1 MQVLFQKSAQA
12 EIKKIEQK
20 LINLDCQISELTT
33 KAFNYEMIVNKN
45 KESIKVLVYFGK
57 KGVKTVLQ
65 GNKESLLYK
74 QINKLLFGE
83 ELFIENNSI
92 EMQNFDEYIGTD
104 ESGKGDYFGP
114 LVTAA
119 VYTNKQISFELEQIG
134 VKDSKLISDNEIK
147 KIETDVKKIIKSK
160 FEIILINPEKYNLLF
175 EQFKNL
181 NKILAWA
188 HTKAIQNLIESVNC
202 NNVISDKFGSERLI
216 KSELA
221 KKNIDINIFQTTKGE
236 RFTGVAA
243 ASILARA
250 KVIDWFKNKSKEI
263 GLEIPKGAGEQVNLV
278 AQKIL
283 QKTDKE
289 YLSKMIKFH
298 FKNSQNIF
306 MK

>member
-20 LINLDCQISELTT
+20 LTNIDCQISELTT
-33 KAFNYEMIVNKN
+33 KAFNYEITVNKN

-74 QINKLLFGE
+74 QINKLLYGE

-188 HTKAIQNLIESVNC
+188 HTKAIQNLIASVNC
-202 NNVISDKFGSERLI
+202 NNVICDKFGNEYLI
-216 KSELA
+216 RSELS

>member
-263 GLEIPKGAGEQVNLV
+263 GLEIPKGAGEQVNLI

-298 FKNSQNIF
+298 FKNSQKIF
-306 MK
+306 IK

>member
-160 FEIILINPEKYNLLF
+160 FKIILINPEKYNLLF

-263 GLEIPKGAGEQVNLV
+263 GLEIPKGAGEQVNLI

-298 FKNSQNIF
+298 FKNSQKIF
-306 MK
+306 IK